1 MTVESL
7 LSEVKMVPHLAQQQR
22 LKAGD
27 EAYFGGKLLYHETA
41 PGPSSEG
48 HDGQGH
54 GNGHDHGQ
62 RGQQHAPHHRGGIAQ
77 AIAETRE
84 KVSQA
89 LHSAGGHGDGKKGGH
104 GGDSELKTEVAA
116 LRKDN
121 TKLHSDLADL
131 KSIVEQL
138 QASISQLGGAKVCAK
153 PAQPA
158 AQQAEAKDD
167 EDIDLFGSS
176 DEEVDEEKERI
187 KQERLKAY
195 AEKKSKKPGPIAKSS
210 VILDVKPWDDETDLG
225 EMEKLVRSI
234 EKDGLVWGGGKLI
247 PLAYGIKKLQI
258 ICVIEDDK
266 VSVDDLI
273 ESITEGFSDHVQ
285 SVDIAAF
292 NKI

>member
-27 EAYFGGKLLYHETA
+27 EAYFGG
-41 PGPSSEG
+41 GC
-48 HDGQGH
+48 Q
-54 GNGHDHGQ
+54 
-62 RGQQHAPHHRGGIAQ
+62 
-77 AIAETRE
+77 
-84 KVSQA
+84 
-89 LHSAGGHGDGKKGGH
+89 GKKGQRN
-104 GGDSELKTEVAA
+104 SESHDNDLKAEVAA

-121 TKLHSDLADL
+121 AQIHSELANL

-138 QASISQLGGAKVCAK
+138 QSQISQLNGGAKVCAK
-153 PAQPA
+153 PAA
-158 AQQAEAKDD
+158 AAAAAPKAEAKNDD

-195 AEKKSKKPGPIAKSS
+195 ADKKAKKPGPIAKSS
-210 VILDVKPWDDETDLG
+210 VILDVKPWDDETDLE
-225 EMEKLVRSI
+225 EMERHVRSI
-234 EKDGLVWGGGKLI
+234 EKEGLVWGGGKMI

-273 ESITEGFSDHVQ
+273 ETITDQFADHVQ

>member
-41 PGPSSEG
+41 PGPSSHG
-48 HDGQGH
+48 H
-54 GNGHDHGQ
+54 HDHGHH
-62 RGQQHAPHHRGGIAQ
+62 HAPHHRGGIAQ

-84 KVSQA
+84 KVSEVLQ
-89 LHSAGGHGDGKKGGH
+89 SAGGHGGCQGKKGQRNSESH
-104 GGDSELKTEVAA
+104 DGDLKAEVTA

-121 TKLHSDLADL
+121 AQIHSELANL
-131 KSIVEQL
+131 KSMVEQL
-138 QASISQLGGAKVCAK
+138 QSQISQLNGGAKVCAK
-153 PAQPA
+153 TAAAPA
-158 AQQAEAKDD
+158 AAPKEEAKNDD

-195 AEKKSKKPGPIAKSS
+195 ADKKAKKPGPIAKSS
-210 VILDVKPWDDETDLG
+210 VILDVKPWDDETDLE
-225 EMEKLVRSI
+225 EMEKHVRSI
-234 EKDGLVWGGGKLI
+234 EKEGLVWGGGKLI

-273 ESITEGFSDHVQ
+273 ENITDQFADFVQ

>member
-1 MTVESL
+1 
-7 LSEVKMVPHLAQQQR
+7 
-22 LKAGD
+22 
-27 EAYFGGKLLYHETA
+27 
-41 PGPSSEG
+41 
-48 HDGQGH
+48 
-54 GNGHDHGQ
+54 
-62 RGQQHAPHHRGGIAQ
+62 
-77 AIAETRE
+77 
-84 KVSQA
+84 
-89 LHSAGGHGDGKKGGH
+89 
-104 GGDSELKTEVAA
+104 

-121 TKLHSDLADL
+121 AQIHSELAQL
-131 KSIVEQL
+131 KSIIQQL
-138 QASISQLGGAKVCAK
+138 QSQLSGGAQVSAK
-153 PAQPA
+153 PAA
-158 AQQAEAKDD
+158 AEKPKAEEKED

-176 DEEVDEEKERI
+176 DEEEDEEKERI

-273 ESITEGFSDHVQ
+273 ENITEGFADHVQ
-285 SVDIAAF
+285 SVDIVAF

>member
-27 EAYFGGKLLYHETA
+27 EAFFGG
-41 PGPSSEG
+41 
-48 HDGQGH
+48 
-54 GNGHDHGQ
+54 
-62 RGQQHAPHHRGGIAQ
+62 GGC
-77 AIAETRE
+77 
-84 KVSQA
+84 
-89 LHSAGGHGDGKKGGH
+89 HGKKGQRH
-104 GGDSELKTEVAA
+104 SESEGDLKAEVTA

-121 TKLHSDLADL
+121 AQIHSELANL
-131 KSIVEQL
+131 KSIIDQL
-138 QASISQLGGAKVCAK
+138 QSQLSHLSIGGSSK
-153 PAQPA
+153 PAA
-158 AQQAEAKDD
+158 AAEKPKAAEKNED

-176 DEEVDEEKERI
+176 DEEVDEEKERV

-195 AEKKSKKPGPIAKSS
+195 ADKKAKKPGPIAKSS
-210 VILDVKPWDDETDLG
+210 VILDVKPWDDETDLE
-225 EMEKLVRSI
+225 EMERLVRSI
-234 EKDGLVWGGGKLI
+234 EKDGLVWGGAKLI

-273 ESITEGFSDHVQ
+273 EAITGDFEDHVQ
-285 SVDIAAF
+285 SVDIHAF

>member
-22 LKAGD
+22 LKAGE
-27 EAYFGGKLLYHETA
+27 EAYFGA
-41 PGPSSEG
+41 
-48 HDGQGH
+48 
-54 GNGHDHGQ
+54 
-62 RGQQHAPHHRGGIAQ
+62 ACA
-77 AIAETRE
+77 
-84 KVSQA
+84 
-89 LHSAGGHGDGKKGGH
+89 GKKGGQQH
-104 GGDSELKTEVAA
+104 GQDCDLKAEVAA

-121 TKLHSDLADL
+121 VQIHSDLANL

-138 QASISQLGGAKVCAK
+138 QSQIAQLGGTAKVCAK

-158 AQQAEAKDD
+158 AAAPAAEAKNDD
-167 EDIDLFGSS
+167 DDIDLFGSS
-176 DEEVDEEKERI
+176 DEEEDEEKERI

-195 AEKKSKKPGPIAKSS
+195 ADKKASKPGLIAKSS
-210 VILDVKPWDDETDLG
+210 VILDVKPWDDETDLN

-234 EKDGLVWGGGKLI
+234 EKEGLVWGGGKMI
-247 PLAYGIKKLQI
+247 PVGYGIQKLQI

-273 ESITEGFSDHVQ
+273 ETITEGFADHVQ
-285 SVDIAAF
+285 SVDIVAF

>member
-22 LKAGD
+22 LKASD
-27 EAYFGGKLLYHETA
+27 EAYFGGGSH
-41 PGPSSEG
+41 
-48 HDGQGH
+48 
-54 GNGHDHGQ
+54 
-62 RGQQHAPHHRGGIAQ
+62 
-77 AIAETRE
+77 
-84 KVSQA
+84 
-89 LHSAGGHGDGKKGGH
+89 GKKGQRH
-104 GGDSELKTEVAA
+104 SESDGDLKAEVAA

-121 TKLHSDLADL
+121 AQIHSELANL
-131 KSIVEQL
+131 KSIVDQL
-138 QASISQLGGAKVCAK
+138 QSQIAKLTGGEKVCAK
-153 PAQPA
+153 PAAAPA
-158 AQQAEAKDD
+158 EKPKAEEKNED

-187 KQERLKAY
+187 KNERLKAY
-195 AEKKSKKPGPIAKSS
+195 AEKKAKKPGPIAKSS
-210 VILDVKPWDDETDLG
+210 VILDVKPWDDETDLA
-225 EMEKLVRSI
+225 EMERLVRSI

-273 ESITEGFSDHVQ
+273 EGITEGFADHVQ
-285 SVDIAAF
+285 SVDISAF

>member
-27 EAYFGGKLLYHETA
+27 EAFFGG
-41 PGPSSEG
+41 
-48 HDGQGH
+48 
-54 GNGHDHGQ
+54 
-62 RGQQHAPHHRGGIAQ
+62 GGC
-77 AIAETRE
+77 
-84 KVSQA
+84 
-89 LHSAGGHGDGKKGGH
+89 HGKKGQRH
-104 GGDSELKTEVAA
+104 SECEGDLKTEVAA

-121 TKLHSDLADL
+121 AQIHSELSNL
-131 KSIVEQL
+131 KSIIDQL
-138 QASISQLGGAKVCAK
+138 QSQLSRLSTGDCSKPAAAAAAAK
-153 PAQPA
+153 P
-158 AQQAEAKDD
+158 QAEEKKED

-195 AEKKSKKPGPIAKSS
+195 ADKKAKKPGPIAKSS
-210 VILDVKPWDDETDLG
+210 VILDVKPWDDETDLE
-225 EMEKLVRSI
+225 EMERLVRSI
-234 EKDGLVWGGGKLI
+234 EKDGLVWGGAKLI

-266 VSVDDLI
+266 VSVDDLT
-273 ESITEGFSDHVQ
+273 EAITEGFSDHVQ
-285 SVDIAAF
+285 SVDIHAF

>member
-7 LSEVKMVPHLAQQQR
+7 MSEVKMVPHLAQQQR

-27 EAYFGGKLLYHETA
+27 EAYFGGGCH
-41 PGPSSEG
+41 
-48 HDGQGH
+48 
-54 GNGHDHGQ
+54 
-62 RGQQHAPHHRGGIAQ
+62 
-77 AIAETRE
+77 
-84 KVSQA
+84 
-89 LHSAGGHGDGKKGGH
+89 GKKEQRHSESNDGGC
-104 GGDSELKTEVAA
+104 LKAEVAA

-121 TKLHSDLADL
+121 AQIHSDLANL

-138 QASISQLGGAKVCAK
+138 QSQISQLGGGAKVCTKSAAA
-153 PAQPA
+153 PVAEQPK
-158 AQQAEAKDD
+158 AEAKNDD

-195 AEKKSKKPGPIAKSS
+195 ADKKSKKAGPIAKSS
-210 VILDVKPWDDETDLG
+210 VILDVKPWDDETDLE
-225 EMEKLVRSI
+225 EMEKHVRSI
-234 EKDGLVWGGGKLI
+234 EKEGLVWGGGKLI

-258 ICVIEDDK
+258 ICVVEDDK

-273 ESITEGFSDHVQ
+273 EAITEGFADHVQ
-285 SVDIAAF
+285 SVDIVAF